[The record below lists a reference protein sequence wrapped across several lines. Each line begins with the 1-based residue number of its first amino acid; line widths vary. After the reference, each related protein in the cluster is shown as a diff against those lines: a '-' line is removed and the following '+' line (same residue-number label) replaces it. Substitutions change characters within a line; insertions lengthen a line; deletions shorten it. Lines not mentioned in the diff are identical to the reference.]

1 MFFLPLFDDNP
12 IKKIPWVTY
21 TIIGLNVLVFLF
33 QSSLSSSELEIFF
46 RENGFISGEFFSNSS
61 LLYSNL
67 YTSLFIHGGF
77 FHLFSN
83 MLYLWIFGDNIE
95 AELGSIKFLIFYL
108 VCGVIASLAQGIVDP
123 DSLIPLIGAS
133 GAVAGILGAYLILY
147 PSANVRVFVWIFI
160 FIQIINVPA
169 GIVLAIWII
178 GQFFSL
184 GSSMSDGVAYMAHV
198 AGFMSGLM
206 YMFLFKKRNKV
217 QTAHHSR
224 PFTRT
229 SFKEAYD
236 QKIYDRSK
244 SKGIKDYN

>member
-1 MFFLPLFDDNP
+1 
-12 IKKIPWVTY
+12 
-21 TIIGLNVLVFLF
+21 
-33 QSSLSSSELEIFF
+33 
-46 RENGFISGEFFSNSS
+46 
-61 LLYSNL
+61 
-67 YTSLFIHGGF
+67 
-77 FHLFSN
+77 

-95 AELGSIKFLIFYL
+95 AELGSVKFLIFYL

-169 GIVLAIWII
+169 GIVLAVWII

-217 QTAHHSR
+217 QTTNYSR

>member
-1 MFFLPLFDDNP
+1 MCIRD
-12 IKKIPWVTY
+12 
-21 TIIGLNVLVFLF
+21 
-33 QSSLSSSELEIFF
+33 S
-46 RENGFISGEFFSNSS
+46 
-61 LLYSNL
+61 L

-160 FIQIINVPA
+160 FVQIINVPA
-169 GIVLAIWII
+169 SIVLAIWII

-198 AGFMSGLM
+198 AGFMSGLI
-206 YMFLFKKRNKV
+206 YMFLFRKRDKV
-217 QTAHHSR
+217 QSTHHSSCLLYTSPSPR
-224 PFTRT
+224 DRTR
-229 SFKEAYD
+229 SRMPSSA
-236 QKIYDRSK
+236 
-244 SKGIKDYN
+244 

>member
-46 RENGFISGEFFSNSS
+46 RENGFISEEFFSNSS

-147 PSANVRVFVWIFI
+147 SSANVRVFVWIFI
-160 FIQIINVPA
+160 FIQITILISTYVH
-169 GIVLAIWII
+169 
-178 GQFFSL
+178 
-184 GSSMSDGVAYMAHV
+184 GSVHPSVYPSHFRISELVHITKCHYLTKIVAYV
-198 AGFMSGLM
+198 S
-206 YMFLFKKRNKV
+206 
-217 QTAHHSR
+217 
-224 PFTRT
+224 
-229 SFKEAYD
+229 
-236 QKIYDRSK
+236 
-244 SKGIKDYN
+244 

>member
-1 MFFLPLFDDNP
+1 MFFPISDDNP
-12 IKKIPWVTY
+12 SSSTPYVTY
-21 TIIGLNVLVFLF
+21 ILIGLCSFVFVL
-33 QSSLSSSELEIFF
+33 QYLSQMNPSIFYNF
-46 RENGFISGEFFSNSS
+46 GFIPADFFSDYSS
-61 LLYSNL
+61 ITI
-67 YTSLFIHGGF
+67 YTSMFLHGGL
-77 FHLFSN
+77 FHIAGN

-206 YMFLFKKRNKV
+206 YMFLFRKRDKV
-217 QTAHHSR
+217 QSTHHSR

-244 SKGIKDYN
+244 SKGIKDYK

>member
-61 LLYSNL
+61 LLYSKL
-67 YTSLFIHGGF
+67 YTSLVIHGGF

-178 GQFFSL
+178 GQFF
-184 GSSMSDGVAYMAHV
+184 
-198 AGFMSGLM
+198 
-206 YMFLFKKRNKV
+206 
-217 QTAHHSR
+217 
-224 PFTRT
+224 
-229 SFKEAYD
+229 
-236 QKIYDRSK
+236 
-244 SKGIKDYN
+244 

>member
-83 MLYLWIFGDNIE
+83 MLYLWIFGDNI
-95 AELGSIKFLIFYL
+95 
-108 VCGVIASLAQGIVDP
+108 
-123 DSLIPLIGAS
+123 
-133 GAVAGILGAYLILY
+133 VAKN
-147 PSANVRVFVWIFI
+147 P
-160 FIQIINVPA
+160 
-169 GIVLAIWII
+169 
-178 GQFFSL
+178 
-184 GSSMSDGVAYMAHV
+184 
-198 AGFMSGLM
+198 
-206 YMFLFKKRNKV
+206 
-217 QTAHHSR
+217 
-224 PFTRT
+224 
-229 SFKEAYD
+229 
-236 QKIYDRSK
+236 
-244 SKGIKDYN
+244 